1 MKRWAKTILQ
11 HLFVQNDDRIFMLIV
26 NETDHPDLLVIHLSG
41 KLDFTNAEDVENSIK
56 ELINTGG
63 KNLIINLRE
72 VSFIS
77 SSGIRVLL
85 ISVKLAESL
94 GLKVVY
100 TEIQEK
106 ARYLLEILGLQD
118 QIKIAGSY
126 DEAVKMITG

>member
-1 MKRWAKTILQ
+1 
-11 HLFVQNDDRIFMLIV
+11 MLIV
-26 NETDHPDLLVIHLSG
+26 NETDHPDILVVNLSG

-56 ELINTGG
+56 DLINSGG

-72 VSFIS
+72 VTFIS

-100 TEIQEK
+100 IEIQEK

-118 QIKIAGSY
+118 QIRIAGNF
-126 DEAVKMITG
+126 DEAVKMIED